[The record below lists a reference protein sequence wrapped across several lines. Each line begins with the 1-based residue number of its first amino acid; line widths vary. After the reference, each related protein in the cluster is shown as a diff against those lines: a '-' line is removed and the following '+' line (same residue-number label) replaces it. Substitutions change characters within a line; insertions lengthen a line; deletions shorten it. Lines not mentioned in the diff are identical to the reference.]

1 MLLNESKND
10 DEDKKMFKRAEKEI
24 LEKIYSAIGYN
35 DQYGE
40 MLKIHQ
46 RFTQDLFSS
55 EVSFMMKLIT
65 CDFSVLRKD
74 FIPAQWKDDIKG
86 NEALYSALATLYS

>member
-10 DEDKKMFKRAEKEI
+10 EGDKKMFKRAEKEI

-40 MLKIHQ
+40 MLKIH
-46 RFTQDLFSS
+46 
-55 EVSFMMKLIT
+55 
-65 CDFSVLRKD
+65 
-74 FIPAQWKDDIKG
+74 
-86 NEALYSALATLYS
+86 